1 MADIIDN
8 ASTLEDLQRD
18 AALSMHRLN
27 HSAVSATHCEEC
39 GDNLPEARRRL
50 AGKRIRDARC
60 VWSARVKWNCVRRLG
75 GCNGLQQA
83 E

>member
-8 ASTLEDLQRD
+8 ASTLEDFQRD

-39 GDNLPEARRRL
+39 GEPLIPER
-50 AGKRIRDARC
+50 RDAFPGCKKC
-60 VWSARVKWNCVRRLG
+60 VSCQEDEEKRNRRM
-75 GCNGLQQA
+75 
-83 E
+83 

>member
-39 GDNLPEARRRL
+39 GDLLPEARRK
-50 AGKRIRDARC
+50 AYPGCTMC
-60 VWSARVKWNCVRRLG
+60 VECQGEQEFRNKQRGR
-75 GCNGLQQA
+75 
-83 E
+83 

>member
-27 HSAVSATHCEEC
+27 HSAV
-39 GDNLPEARRRL
+39 
-50 AGKRIRDARC
+50 
-60 VWSARVKWNCVRRLG
+60 
-75 GCNGLQQA
+75 
-83 E
+83 